1 MAKFPVERSDNEGI
15 VDALNYVLSGPGG
28 LGQNFKGVNFSD
40 AGYLTGNFAPAF
52 TSPTPVFT
60 YVAPIAVSTAEKL
73 SPNTFKYTFS
83 AAQPSPPFFLGSNL
97 VATGMSKAQYNRRFT
112 LGVVECTTTYVI
124 ARVRRQLGDP
134 GSAVGG
140 TVGLELPTAP
150 DEFNATDCD
159 IRDIVVTSATDRV
172 FVSSQI
178 LNSIYTDATV
188 VSNMT
193 YKVSLN
199 RYRATTTYDPNDLD
213 FSYAFDTTIAYR
225 TYNSITCDIGTQVL
239 VAQEIDTLF
248 TNVVDSPGPGLFRY
262 ILELQFFIDVGGD
275 AVVSLCEFGYRSLAC
290 QVVKE

>member
-1 MAKFPVERSDNEGI
+1 MAKYPVERSDSEGI

-28 LGQNFKGVNFSD
+28 LGQNFRGVNFSD
-40 AGYLTGNFAPAF
+40 PGYLTGNFAPAF

-73 SPNTFKYTFS
+73 SPNTFKYTFA

-97 VATGMSKAQYNRRFT
+97 VASGMSKAQYNRRF
-112 LGVVECTTTYVI
+112 LVGVVECTTTYVV

-134 GSAVGG
+134 GSATGG
-140 TVGLELPTAP
+140 TVGLELPTGPA
-150 DEFNATDCD
+150 DYNATDCD

-178 LNSIYTDATV
+178 INSIYTDATA
-188 VSNMT
+188 VSNLT
-193 YKVSLN
+193 YTVSLN
-199 RYRATTTYDPNDLD
+199 RYRASSTDSPDNLD
-213 FSYAFDTTIAYR
+213 FTYSLDKTIAYR
-225 TYNSITCDIGTQVL
+225 NYYSITCDIGTQVL
-239 VAQEIDTLF
+239 VADQIETLF

-262 ILELQFFIDVGGD
+262 ILELQFVTDVGGD
-275 AVVSLCEFGYRSLAC
+275 AVVSYCELGYRSLAC